1 MSTDPGHQDH
11 GRALYLWVWAGL
23 LGLTIIEIFLSYRN
37 LPVAVMLFVLL
48 GLSFIKAGL
57 IVAYFMHLKFE
68 KRSLTLALIPATMF
82 CIALFFIFFPDSIR
96 LLEMGG

>member
-1 MSTDPGHQDH
+1 MTTSTEHTEH
-11 GRALYLWVWAGL
+11 GVGLYLGIWIGL
-23 LGLTIIEIFLSYRN
+23 LALTVVEIVLAYRN
-37 LPVAVMLFVLL
+37 LSVAAMLFVLL

-82 CIALFFIFFPDSIR
+82 CIALLFIFFPDSVR
-96 LLEMGG
+96 LLQMGG